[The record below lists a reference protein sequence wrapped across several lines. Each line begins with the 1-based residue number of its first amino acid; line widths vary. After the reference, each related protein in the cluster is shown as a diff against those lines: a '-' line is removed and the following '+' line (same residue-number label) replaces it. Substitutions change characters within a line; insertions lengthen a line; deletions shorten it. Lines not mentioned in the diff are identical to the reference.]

1 MSERIL
7 IACIGNIF
15 LGDDGFGVEV
25 ARELSAMQLSSD
37 VKLVDF
43 GIRGL
48 DLAYALLHP
57 WQAVVMV
64 DAVKRG
70 GTPGTLYLMQPSDT
84 ATVPPGV
91 DPHAVDPMR
100 VLSTAKSIGQVNAE
114 LYILGCEPRDF
125 GDEYEG
131 RMGLSLQVQAAVP
144 EAASMVREMVS
155 RLEQRTAR
163 ECAAH

>member
-1 MSERIL
+1 MNERIL

-25 ARELSAMQLSSD
+25 ARELSAMQLSSG

-64 DAVKRG
+64 DVVKRG
-70 GTPGTLYLMQPSDT
+70 GPPGTLYLMQPADADST
-84 ATVPPGV
+84 AAGI
-91 DPHAVDPMR
+91 DPHAMDPMR
-100 VLSTAKSIGQVNAE
+100 VLNTARSLGEVNAE
-114 LYILGCEPRDF
+114 LYIVGCEPRDF
-125 GDEYEG
+125 GNECEG
-131 RMGLSLQVQAAVP
+131 RVGLSLQVQAAVP
-144 EAASMVREMVS
+144 GAVSMVREMVS
-155 RLEQRTAR
+155 RLEQRT
-163 ECAAH
+163 EHEYAH

>member
-70 GTPGTLYLMQPSDT
+70 GPPGTLYLMQPSNT
-84 ATVPPGV
+84 APVLPCV

-114 LYILGCEPRDF
+114 LYILGCEPGDF

-163 ECAAH
+163 ECTAH